1 MSAIFV
7 VVPVLMS
14 AGWPAVQAA
23 AIAAATALG
32 FTQREELSSQEE
44 KKVERVE
51 VEVEGASIIGD
62 TLSREQELTFE
73 KEGIV
78 VTFYKDIRGR
88 CGVQVCGEG
97 LSRNQLLRLGRQI
110 SQRLIQEYVR
120 EKVIGELKK
129 RGFQMVEEAVAP
141 DRSIRL
147 TVRKWG

>member
-7 VVPVLMS
+7 VVPVLT
-14 AGWPAVQAA
+14 AAWPAVQAA

-32 FTQREELSSQEE
+32 FTQKKELSRKEE
-44 KKVERVE
+44 KKREKVEL
-51 VEVEGASIIGD
+51 EVEGASIIGD
-62 TLSREQELTFE
+62 NLSREQELTLE
-73 KEGIV
+73 KEGVV
-78 VTFYKDIRGR
+78 VTFYKDVRGR

-97 LSRNQLLRLGRQI
+97 LSRNQLLCLGRQI
-110 SQRLIQEYVR
+110 SQRFIQEYVR

-129 RGFQMVEEAVAP
+129 RGFQMVEERVTP